1 MIRSLKFSLGRSN
14 LGKLEKLEIFHEMYM
29 EDLKFYIDLLRTEK
43 LPIQNFLSSKLLP
56 INKIKN
62 SKIRISIYQQA
73 VSIIRCNLN
82 FTQKRIYKKYK
93 KLYYRCS
100 KENKH
105 QRFLNKHFRDLNIN
119 YLKRIRVDLKRCS
132 MILGA
137 GLIDFESGKSF
148 DEFIRIRLPWNKEN
162 KKIGETINLPFNF
175 YKYAKKYSNWNRR
188 NTISIIKQNNQFFLT
203 LFFEKEE
210 VKKSNQQV
218 VGLDIGYNKLI
229 SDSNGVHWRQRT

>member
-1 MIRSLKFSLGRSN
+1 MIRSLKFNLSKSN
-14 LGKLEKLEIFHEMYM
+14 FNKLEKLEIFHEMYM
-29 EDLKFYIDLLRTEK
+29 EDLKFYIDLLKTEK

-56 INKIKN
+56 INKIQN
-62 SKIRISIYQQA
+62 SKIRILIYQQA

-82 FTQKRIYKKYK
+82 FTQKRVYKKYK
-93 KLYYRCS
+93 KLYYKCS

-105 QRFLNKHFRDLNIN
+105 QRFLDKHFKELNIN
-119 YLKRIRVDLKRCS
+119 YLKRIKVNINKCS
-132 MILGA
+132 MILGV
-137 GLIDFESGKSF
+137 GLVDFEEGKSF

-162 KKIGETINLPFNF
+162 KKVGEIINLPFNF
-175 YKYAKKYSNWNRR
+175 YKYAKKYLNWNRR

-210 VKKSNQQV
+210 IKKNNKNV

-229 SDSNGVHWRQRT
+229 SDSNGVHWRS

>member
-1 MIRSLKFSLGRSN
+1 MIRSLKFSLSKSN
-14 LGKLEKLEIFHEMYM
+14 FNKLEKLEMFHEMYM
-29 EDLKFYIDLLRTEK
+29 EDLKFYIELIKTEQ

-56 INKIKN
+56 INKIQN
-62 SKIRISIYQQA
+62 SKIRILIYQQA

-82 FTQKRIYKKYK
+82 FTQKRVYKKYK
-93 KLYYRCS
+93 KLYYKCS

-105 QRFLNKHFRDLNIN
+105 QRFLDKHFKDLNIN
-119 YLKRIRVDLKRCS
+119 YLKRIKVNISKCS
-132 MILGA
+132 MILGV
-137 GLIDFESGKSF
+137 GLVDFEEGKSF

-175 YKYAKKYSNWNRR
+175 YKYSRKYLNWNRR

-218 VGLDIGYNKLI
+218 IGLDIGYNKLI

>member
-1 MIRSLKFSLGRSN
+1 MIRSLKFSLSKSN

-29 EDLKFYIDLLRTEK
+29 EDLKFYIELFKNEQ

-56 INKIKN
+56 INKIQN
-62 SKIRISIYQQA
+62 SKIRVSIYQQA

-82 FTQKRIYKKYK
+82 FTQKKVYKKYK
-93 KLYYRCS
+93 KLYCKCS

-105 QRFLNKHFRDLNIN
+105 QKFLDKHFKELNIN
-119 YLKRIRVDLKRCS
+119 YLKRIRVDLKNCS

-137 GLIDFESGKSF
+137 GLVDFEKGKSF
-148 DEFIRIRLPWNKEN
+148 DKFIRIRLPWNKEN
-162 KKIGETINLPFNF
+162 KKVGETINLPFNF

-188 NTISIIKQNNQFFLT
+188 NTISILKKNNQFFLT
-203 LFFEKEE
+203 LFFEKEIKQK
-210 VKKSNQQV
+210 VNSQII
-218 VGLDIGYNKLI
+218 GLDIGYNKLI

>member
-1 MIRSLKFSLGRSN
+1 MIRSLKFSLSRGN
-14 LGKLEKLEIFHEMYM
+14 LSKLEKLEIFHEMYM

-56 INKIKN
+56 INKIQN

-82 FTQKRIYKKYK
+82 FTQKRVYKKYK
-93 KLYYRCS
+93 KLYYKCS

-105 QRFLNKHFRDLNIN
+105 QRFLDKHFKDLNIK
-119 YLKRIRVDLKRCS
+119 YLKRIKININKCS
-132 MILGA
+132 MILGQ
-137 GLIDFESGKSF
+137 GLIDFEEGRSF
-148 DEFIRIRLPWNKEN
+148 DEFVRIRLPWNKEN

-188 NTISIIKQNNQFFLT
+188 NTISILKKNNQFYLT

>member
-1 MIRSLKFSLGRSN
+1 MIRSLKFSLSRGN
-14 LGKLEKLEIFHEMYM
+14 LSKLEKLEIFHEMYM

-56 INKIKN
+56 INKIQN
-62 SKIRISIYQQA
+62 SKIRVSIYQQA

-82 FTQKRIYKKYK
+82 FTQTRVYKKYK
-93 KLYYRCS
+93 KLYYKCS

-105 QRFLNKHFRDLNIN
+105 QRFLDKHFKDLNIK

-132 MILGA
+132 MILGV
-137 GLIDFESGKSF
+137 GLVDFEEGKSF

-162 KKIGETINLPFNF
+162 KKVGETINLPFNF
-175 YKYAKKYSNWNRR
+175 YKYAKKYLNWNRR
-188 NTISIIKQNNQFFLT
+188 NTISITKQNNQFFLT
-203 LFFEKEE
+203 LFFEKEIKQK
-210 VKKSNQQV
+210 VNSQII
-218 VGLDIGYNKLI
+218 GLDIGYNKLI